1 MSAVNSES
9 INLPEVDRK
18 KFQKDRKG
26 ARAYVNRNHLLMLH
40 FLDDYKN
47 DGEIIAAYGMSFSGN
62 GTEGQSTRI
71 RMNKV
76 MIDNINKLQKIEEEE
91 TQDEE

>member
-1 MSAVNSES
+1 
-9 INLPEVDRK
+9 
-18 KFQKDRKG
+18 
-26 ARAYVNRNHLLMLH
+26 MLH